1 MEKIYKS
8 YYQKYLD
15 GKMVSNVIRV
25 HKDHDDESAFRTAV
39 EFESKVSEAHDG
51 RVKIIL
57 MYISVV
63 DPDDKSHEMEI
74 IYG

>member
-39 EFESKVSEAHDG
+39 EFESKVGEDHNG
-51 RVKIIL
+51 NVELIL
-57 MYISVV
+57 MYVSVI